1 MWVPLEP
8 ARAQLVISRS
18 RFIASLYPVHS
29 ESEVRT
35 VLAKIRTE
43 FAGASHYPY
52 AYILGGN
59 LHQEHSSDDGE
70 PGGTAG
76 RPILQALKS
85 REVEDAV
92 LIVTRYF
99 GGIKLGTA
107 GLARA
112 YREAA
117 LQVLETVPLGRKM
130 RVTIF
135 DLRVPYPWYDYVE
148 KQMPFF
154 NAHLIAKEFTTE
166 VHLILAIPLDNIPAF
181 LSFIEINTRGQ
192 VQVTL
197 LKEGIERVVPAQKN

>member
-8 ARAQLVISRS
+8 ARAHLVISKS

-43 FAGASHYPY
+43 LPGASHHPY
-52 AYILGGN
+52 AYVLGGAI
-59 LHQEHSSDDGE
+59 HQEHSSDDGE

-117 LQVLETVPLGRKM
+117 LQVLEIASLGQKV
-130 RVTIF
+130 RVTI
-135 DLRVPYPWYDYVE
+135 LSLGIPYSWYEYVE
-148 KQMPFF
+148 KQLPHF
-154 NAHLIAKEFTTE
+154 NAHLLTREFTTE
-166 VHLILAIPLDNIPAF
+166 VHLTLAIPHDTITSF
-181 LSFIEINTRGQ
+181 LTFIETSTRGQ
-192 VQVTL
+192 AQATVLEENVERIVPVQ
-197 LKEGIERVVPAQKN
+197 K

>member
-8 ARAQLVISRS
+8 ARTQMVVLKS

-29 ESEVRT
+29 DSEVRT
-35 VLAKIRTE
+35 ILAKIRSE
-43 FAGASHYPY
+43 LPGASHHPY
-52 AYILGGN
+52 AYILGGAF
-59 LHQEHSSDDGE
+59 HQEHSSDDGE

-107 GLARA
+107 GLVRA

-117 LQVLETVPLGRKM
+117 LQVLDSAPLGQKM
-130 RVTIF
+130 HVTILTISIPYSWF
-135 DLRVPYPWYDYVE
+135 DYIE
-148 KQMPFF
+148 KHLPHF
-154 NAHLIAKEFTTE
+154 NALLQNREFTTE
-166 VHLILAIPLDNIPAF
+166 VHLTLAIPCDALTAF
-181 LSFIEINTRGQ
+181 LTFIETSTHGQ
-192 VQVTL
+192 AQVTVL
-197 LKEGIERVVPAQKN
+197 EEDVERIVPVQK